1 MPKTNHSS
9 GHYFP
14 SWLALNAF
22 QEKLGYE
29 FKNIAQLELA
39 LTHTSWANERNMA
52 GANNQRLEF
61 LGDAVLELCVSE
73 ELFCRFSDAREGA
86 LTEARSG
93 LVNETELAGIARNL
107 GLDKLIRLGKGEEK
121 QDGRNKDSLLAD
133 AFEAL
138 LAAVYLDGGF
148 EAARALVG
156 RVYTGRWPQSAGR
169 QKEKDPKT
177 MLQEECQKLF
187 RNVPV
192 YTLVAASGPEHART
206 FVVRLSLPDGREFTG
221 TESSAKK
228 AEQLAAAQ
236 ALSALKK
243 A

>member
-1 MPKTNHSS
+1 MPNTSNSS

-14 SWLALNAF
+14 SWLALKAF
-22 QEKLGYE
+22 QEKLGYD
-29 FKNIAQLELA
+29 FKDVAQLELA
-39 LTHTSWANERNMA
+39 LTHTSWANERNMP

-73 ELFCRFSDAREGA
+73 ELFSRFSEAREGA
-86 LTEARSG
+86 LTEARSS
-93 LVNETELAGIARNL
+93 LVNESELACIARDL
-107 GLDKLIRLGKGEEK
+107 GLNKLIRLGKGEEK

-148 EAARALVG
+148 EAARGLVA
-156 RVYTGRWPQSAGR
+156 RVYARRWPESAGR

-177 MLQEECQKLF
+177 LLQEECQKLF
-187 RNVPV
+187 REMPL
-192 YTLVAASGPEHART
+192 YTLVESSGPEHART
-206 FVVRLSLPDGREFTG
+206 FVVRLSLPDGSEFMG
-221 TESSAKK
+221 SESSAKK
-228 AEQLAAAQ
+228 AEQVAAAQ

-243 A
+243 T